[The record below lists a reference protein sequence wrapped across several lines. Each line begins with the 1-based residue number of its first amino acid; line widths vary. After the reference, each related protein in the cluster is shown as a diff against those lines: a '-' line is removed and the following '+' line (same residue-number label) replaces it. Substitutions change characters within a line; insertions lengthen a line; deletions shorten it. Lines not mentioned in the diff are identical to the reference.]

1 MIPADRLDLTYG
13 SNRTVRIGG
22 QGHNETITVTSSNT
36 TGILDYFF
44 SFQKCGLPRE
54 HVTIR
59 WRTKRKKKRGRK
71 KSKQNRGQ
79 NV

>member
-44 SFQKCGLPRE
+44 FQKCGLPRE
-54 HVTIR
+54 HVIIR
-59 WRTKRKKKRGRK
+59 RRTKRKKKRGRK

>member
-22 QGHNETITVTSSNT
+22 QGHNETITVTSSNA

-44 SFQKCGLPRE
+44 FQKS
-54 HVTIR
+54 VS
-59 WRTKRKKKRGRK
+59 K
-71 KSKQNRGQ
+71 KSNILSQSSVQRIAS
-79 NV
+79 